1 MGQWDGSAKKA
12 IGLLAVV
19 GLSGCMSLGGGGQ
32 NGQGGQVSR
41 FLSKSPDAD
50 LTARQKEAAQST
62 VITALQSRRSILPTD
77 SAYDQIA
84 QPVLA
89 AYSRPSEAELR
100 SARLRAKAAS
110 KNWLPRIGPDIS
122 LTSLGDLVAQLVV
135 EQVLFDNGRKKA
147 ERAFAK
153 ADVEVAAVTLSEDT
167 NDRVLTALG
176 LYLDAM
182 KARERSGLEQQTL
195 NDMQHFEWVM
205 NERVKGGVSDMSDLN
220 VLRQKLAE
228 IRSTLAAQQEAE
240 ATALSELNA
249 MSAQPLDGVQGLT
262 DLSLDARIA
271 NPLAVLRA
279 EAEKERDIAQ
289 AKIDRAGLLPGL
301 TAGGTVDENGSNIGL
316 NISSDQ
322 LLGLGTGANLKATA
336 AARDAAERRVGQAR
350 EDAERKLRRLDSRR
364 NALSRQVTE
373 ASTLAAQAKAN
384 LDLFQR
390 QYKGGQRQVM
400 DVVGVYETFAA
411 RQTTRLDLKYD
422 LAKTRLEIARHLGLL
437 ADGGSI

>member
-195 NDMQHFEWVM
+195 KDMQHFEWVM
-205 NERVKGGVSDMSDLN
+205 NERVQGRVSDMADLN
-220 VLRQKLAE
+220 VLRQKLVE
-228 IRSTLAAQQEAE
+228 IRSTLSGQEEAE
-240 ATALSELNA
+240 ATALAELNA
-249 MSAQPLDGVQGLT
+249 MSVRPLDDVTGLT
-262 DLSLDARIA
+262 DVAVSGAVDRPLS
-271 NPLAVLRA
+271 VLQA
-279 EAEKERDIAQ
+279 EAEKEREIAS
-289 AKIDRAGLLPGL
+289 AKMERAGLLPGV
-301 TAGGTVDENGSNIGL
+301 TAGGTLGEGGSGIGV
-316 NISSDQ
+316 NVKSDQ
-322 LLGLGTGANLKATA
+322 LLGLGLLRQGPGLAN
-336 AARDAAERRVGQAR
+336 RR
-350 EDAERKLRRLDSRR
+350 LRRREARLSG
-364 NALSRQVTE
+364 LSRQVGE
-373 ASTLAAQAKAN
+373 AGALTQQAKAN

-390 QYKGGQRQVM
+390 QYDAGQRQVM

-411 RQTTRLDLKYD
+411 RQAARLDLKYE
-422 LAKTRLEIARHLGLL
+422 LAEARLQIARERGLL